1 MRTRITSVTIVGIN
15 TPGSGIEIR
24 EAHKYRIENKQ
35 TNKIETDKKKKIKM
49 IMMMMIKVGNQTRD
63 NYLNNVTLLVTL
75 LIASGNEDLSRT

>member
-1 MRTRITSVTIVGIN
+1 MVGIT

-49 IMMMMIKVGNQTRD
+49 IMMMMMMIKVGNQTRD

>member
-1 MRTRITSVTIVGIN
+1 MVGIN

-49 IMMMMIKVGNQTRD
+49 IMMMMMMIKVGNQTRD
-63 NYLNNVTLLVTL
+63 NYLNNVTLLITL

>member
-1 MRTRITSVTIVGIN
+1 MVGIN

-24 EAHKYRIENKQ
+24 EAHKYKIENKQ

-49 IMMMMIKVGNQTRD
+49 IMMMMMMIKVGNQTRN

>member
-1 MRTRITSVTIVGIN
+1 MVGIN

-35 TNKIETDKKKKIKM
+35 TNKIDTDKKKMKM
-49 IMMMMIKVGNQTRD
+49 IMMMIKVGNQTRD
-63 NYLNNVTLLVTL
+63 NYLNNVTLLITL

>member
-1 MRTRITSVTIVGIN
+1 MVGIT

-35 TNKIETDKKKKIKM
+35 TNKIETDKKKKIKMIM

>member
-1 MRTRITSVTIVGIN
+1 MVGIT

-24 EAHKYRIENKQ
+24 EAHKYRIVNKQ

-49 IMMMMIKVGNQTRD
+49 IMMMMMMIKVGNQTRD
-63 NYLNNVTLLVTL
+63 NYLNNVTLLITL

>member
-1 MRTRITSVTIVGIN
+1 MVGIT

>member
-1 MRTRITSVTIVGIN
+1 MVGIT

-49 IMMMMIKVGNQTRD
+49 IMMMMMMIKVGNQTRD

-75 LIASGNEDLSRT
+75 LIASGNVDLSRT

>member
-1 MRTRITSVTIVGIN
+1 MVGIN

-35 TNKIETDKKKKIKM
+35 TNKIDTDKKKIKM
-49 IMMMMIKVGNQTRD
+49 IMMMIKVGNQTRD
-63 NYLNNVTLLVTL
+63 NYLNNVTLLITL

>member
-1 MRTRITSVTIVGIN
+1 MVGIN

>member
-1 MRTRITSVTIVGIN
+1 MVGIT
-15 TPGSGIEIR
+15 TPGTGIEIR

-49 IMMMMIKVGNQTRD
+49 IMMMMMMIKVGNQTRD
-63 NYLNNVTLLVTL
+63 NYLNNVTLLITL

>member
-1 MRTRITSVTIVGIN
+1 MVGIT

-49 IMMMMIKVGNQTRD
+49 IMMMMMMIKVGNQTRD
-63 NYLNNVTLLVTL
+63 NYLNNVTLLITL

>member
-1 MRTRITSVTIVGIN
+1 MVGIT

-35 TNKIETDKKKKIKM
+35 TNKIETNKKKKIKM

>member
-1 MRTRITSVTIVGIN
+1 MVEIT

-49 IMMMMIKVGNQTRD
+49 IMMMMMMIKVGNQTRD
-63 NYLNNVTLLVTL
+63 NYLNNVTLLITL

>member
-1 MRTRITSVTIVGIN
+1 MVGIN

-49 IMMMMIKVGNQTRD
+49 IMMTMIKVGNQTQD

-75 LIASGNEDLSRT
+75 LIAYGNEDLFRT

>member
-1 MRTRITSVTIVGIN
+1 MVGIT

-35 TNKIETDKKKKIKM
+35 TNKIETDKKKKKKKKM
-49 IMMMMIKVGNQTRD
+49 MMMMMMIKVGNQTRD
-63 NYLNNVTLLVTL
+63 NYLNNVTLLITL